1 MGDYPGLP
9 SGSNHK
15 GPYEREAVGPSQ
27 SCNVMREAERQTGRG
42 FTTDSEVGE
51 GGHEPRNAGGL

>member
-15 GPYEREAVGPSQ
+15 GSYEREAVGPSQ
-27 SCNVMREAERQTGRG
+27 NSNAMREAERQTGG
-42 FTTDSEVGE
+42 CYTTDSEVGE
-51 GGHEPRNAGGL
+51 VGHEPRNAGGL